1 MTSSQEAGHDRDRMV
16 DGDRRRRRRGPGG
29 VIRALARGRRLGLLA
44 LVCAV
49 IVGYPRK

>member
-1 MTSSQEAGHDRDRMV
+1 MIGIAWWTGIAAG
-16 DGDRRRRRRGPGG
+16 GAG
-29 VIRALARGRRLGLLA
+29 VLAAYSGHWLVVVGLGLLA